1 MSATATTGYRPAAP
15 PATSAVRDE
24 TTLRQ
29 RAAARWAR
37 IRLPLIAIALILVA
51 VALAAV
57 AKPRTSGVAL
67 APDNPGAAGS
77 RAAAEILKRQGVEIS
92 YVRTMREALR
102 ADAPGTTLLVTSTTG
117 LIDEQLNALAG
128 TKADLVLA
136 GPSYWALGTLAPGL
150 EPGYTGAA
158 EVRTAECEDP
168 DALAAGTITA
178 TGTEL
183 RAGPPGVTLCFP
195 GKSANTGLYA
205 VIKGTRRTAVFAD
218 GAVLTNRQLAD
229 EGNAALALRALGR
242 HPKLTWYV
250 PTFDDTSTGRE
261 PGLAPGADILP
272 PWLGPLLAQLA
283 VLTGVLAWWR
293 ARRLGRLVTE
303 PLPVTVRASET
314 TLGRGRLYRR
324 ARSRGHAAAALRAGA
339 ASRMALRVGL
349 PRSAGATAVI
359 DGVAGATH
367 RTTADVAA
375 LIYGPPPSDDA
386 NLLRLAG
393 QLDKLES
400 EVRRS

>member
-1 MSATATTGYRPAAP
+1 
-15 PATSAVRDE
+15 
-24 TTLRQ
+24 
-29 RAAARWAR
+29 
-37 IRLPLIAIALILVA
+37 
-51 VALAAV
+51 
-57 AKPRTSGVAL
+57 
-67 APDNPGAAGS
+67 
-77 RAAAEILKRQGVEIS
+77 
-92 YVRTMREALR
+92 
-102 ADAPGTTLLVTSTTG
+102 
-117 LIDEQLNALAG
+117 
-128 TKADLVLA
+128 
-136 GPSYWALGTLAPGL
+136 
-150 EPGYTGAA
+150 
-158 EVRTAECEDP
+158 
-168 DALAAGTITA
+168 
-178 TGTEL
+178 
-183 RAGPPGVTLCFP
+183 
-195 GKSANTGLYA
+195 
-205 VIKGTRRTAVFAD
+205 
-218 GAVLTNRQLAD
+218 
-229 EGNAALALRALGR
+229 
-242 HPKLTWYV
+242 
-250 PTFDDTSTGRE
+250 
-261 PGLAPGADILP
+261 LP